1 MDFESETFI
10 VGTLNSN
17 GKAAG
22 IATQQDAESGMLLV
36 SHALRGEGFDASED
50 GTGRGTPIV
59 TVPTLTGNGDAHS
72 GFRDENELVIA
83 FAQNQ
88 RDEVRTMEVAGAL
101 AAEPGMKQQT
111 YLACFKG
118 GQGSKAGGIG
128 YSESLSPT
136 LSTADSNSQLAPTLM
151 QGAQVRRLMP
161 IECER
166 LQGFE
171 DEYTNIPFNGKPAAD
186 GNRYKALGNSM
197 AVPVMAWIGGRIQMM
212 EDLLPEISNSEAT

>member
-1 MDFESETFI
+1 MGYSIEQAPTMTKSDQHAVCITGDI
-10 VGTLNSN
+10 THTL
-17 GKAAG
+17 KA
-22 IATQQDAESGMLLV
+22 D
-36 SHALRGEGFDASED
+36 GFDGSED
-50 GTGRGTPIV
+50 VTGRGTPIV
-59 TVPTLTGNGDAHS
+59 TVPTLTSGGDAHS
-72 GFRDENELVIA
+72 GFRDENGLVIA

-118 GQGSKAGGIG
+118 GQGAKAGGIG

-136 LSTADSNSQLAPTLM
+136 LSAADSGSQLAPTLM

-171 DEYTNIPFNGKPAAD
+171 DGYTDIPFNGKQAAD

-197 AVPVMAWIGGRIQMM
+197 AVPVMRFIGSRIQMI
-212 EDLLPEISNSEAT
+212 EDAIK